1 MKKYFAACLLAI
13 IMSCNSNDKSDKE
26 TTAVQVDQES
36 LARHIETLASD
47 DFMGRMPF
55 TEGEEKTVNYLQ
67 EEFSKLGLTSGN
79 NGSFFQEVPLVEIAG
94 TTSETM
100 NI

>member
-1 MKKYFAACLLAI
+1 MKKYIAVAVLAI
-13 IMSCNSNDKSDKE
+13 VMSCKSNDKGDKE

-47 DFMGRMPF
+47 DFMSRMPF

-67 EEFSKLGLTSGN
+67 EEFSKLGLTPGN
-79 NGSFFQEVPLVEIAG
+79 NGSFFQEVPLVEITG
-94 TTSETM
+94 TTS
-100 NI
+100 